1 MNCWASSRR
10 SRRYSRPCAAPGLM
24 VGLKCRVPNTVVQE
38 AFTAEGLLTV
48 AAGDNTVRLVPPLVI
63 TDADI
68 AEAVAMIRRGAR
80 RARPSAVQAAA
91 K

>member
-1 MNCWASSRR
+1 M
-10 SRRYSRPCAAPGLM
+10 
-24 VGLKCRVPNTVVQE
+24 PNGELQA

-48 AAGDNTVRLVPPLVI
+48 AAGENVVRLVPPLII

-68 AEAVAMIRRGAR
+68 EDGIAMIRRGVR
-80 RARPSAVQAAA
+80 RCLPSSYRDAA